1 MICGLDIEEGIRR
14 NGFGLIA
21 GVDEVGRGALA
32 GPVVAA
38 AVILNFDDL
47 PAGINDSKQLSKRR
61 REQLAE
67 EIKARAV
74 AFAVA
79 RVEATEIDQI
89 NVLRASLQAM
99 KAALKVLKPSCDY
112 VLIDGNQRIPNLFCP
127 YRTIVKGDCLS
138 ASIAAASI
146 VAKVARDGIMSQ
158 YDEVYPGYTFHTH
171 VGYGTRAHKEALLRL
186 GPSPIHRMTFQGV
199 QAEQLVLPIEEE
211 SVASVA

>member
-1 MICGLDIEEGIRR
+1 MICGIEIEEEIRH

-38 AVILNFDDL
+38 AVILNFDDI

-67 EIKARAV
+67 EIKARAL
-74 AFAVA
+74 AFSIA
-79 RVEATEIDQI
+79 RVEAAEIDQI
-89 NVLRASLQAM
+89 NVLQASLKAM
-99 KAALKVLKPSCDY
+99 AAALKVLKPSCDY
-112 VLIDGNQRIPNLFCP
+112 VLIDGNRGIPNLFCP
-127 YRTIVKGDCLS
+127 YRTVVKGDCLS

-158 YDEVYPGYTFHTH
+158 YDEVFPGYTFCAH
-171 VGYGTRAHKEALLRL
+171 VGYGTRAHKESLLRL